1 MYGVR
6 VHEAIIAAGD
16 RETGVTIHLVDR
28 VYDHGDILA
37 QCRLPVLEGD
47 TAVTLA
53 KRVLATEHTFLVET
67 LKRILDGEI
76 ALPSRKDF

>member
-1 MYGVR
+1 MYGVH

-16 RETGVTIHLVDR
+16 RETGVTIHLVDWE
-28 VYDHGDILA
+28 YDHGEILA
-37 QCRLPVLEGD
+37 QCRLPILEGD

-53 KRVLATEHTFLVET
+53 KRVLITEHTFLVET

-76 ALPSRKDF
+76 ALPIRKDI